1 MKKGDILI
9 APEGCRGWLT
19 PFKEYE
25 VGYIWDDSDDE
36 YGCGIYIIDDQGDII
51 GCFEKQCPHLK
62 SQDWIIKSEAEKEWN
77 DLNGLI
83 QLTEEQAKRK
93 EYLTKCLKK

>member
-9 APEGCRGWLT
+9 APEGCAEYLT

-25 VGYIWDDSDDE
+25 VKKVDILSKSFGWFVVLINDNGD
-36 YGCGIYIIDDQGDII
+36 GIFTSQNRSAHINR
-51 GCFEKQCPHLK
+51 
-62 SQDWIIKSEAEKEWN
+62 QDWIIKSEAEKEWN

-93 EYLTKCLKK
+93 EYLIKVLKK

>member
-1 MKKGDILI
+1 MKKGDIVI
-9 APEGCRGWLT
+9 APEGCKDYLT

-25 VGYIWDDSDDE
+25 VDGIWAESDDE
-36 YGCGIYIIDDQGDII
+36 RGFGIVIINDDGYKLGCL
-51 GCFEKQCPHLK
+51 EKECAGLNG
-62 SQDWIIKSEAEKEWN
+62 QDWIIKSEAEKEWN

-93 EYLTKCLKK
+93 EYLTKVLKK